1 MVFPL
6 ENIPITPNRVGIWRK
21 GAVITHYPSS
31 HLSMRTVS
39 YIEIDSTLASA
50 VILHYNCL

>member
-1 MVFPL
+1 MVFRL
-6 ENIPITPNRVGIWRK
+6 ENISFTPIREGIWRK

-39 YIEIDSTLASA
+39 YIEINSTLASA